1 MVQGFFHSEEWW
13 CFMLGNGMDGLIKES
28 FSFPDQP
35 EMTWIYATYCHDLSQ
50 RMKDL
55 LIKMGFFPNFKG
67 KHSEKMYIT
76 HIYIYTSFRKPPYS

>member
-1 MVQGFFHSEEWW
+1 MVMFD
-13 CFMLGNGMDGLIKES
+13 MLGNGMDGRIKES

-35 EMTWIYATYCHDLSQ
+35 EYDLSGLYVTYCHDLGQ

-67 KHSEKMYIT
+67 KH
-76 HIYIYTSFRKPPYS
+76 